1 MTAWLTEGR
10 WHNRRPSNWW
20 RSITERN
27 VQVEWFN
34 MSWQTKREEERRQA
48 DQKQDRYSTGML
60 STLYPFSFY
69 KRLHVEASCL
79 YSIIS
84 TLRRRGSLWAQVSWA
99 LHLTTLAVQYT
110 RFIHTAPPQS
120 VCCSYSPQH
129 RNVLL
134 QEWSKQRQE
143 SVCLCKFLCVRVE
156 KTKHTLYQ
164 RESVYTP
171 LIHHYMIR
179 PLVSLSLQI
188 FTSVVYTQVLQPG
201 MLDMPLTRWHLYD
214 RETNICSYSGQ
225 TVKSAVVLNVCLSAW
240 QVVVIHRDL
249 TWSTLNFKTMG

>member
-1 MTAWLTEGR
+1 MLTYFSTQISSSNNNTRRFLSQEAKKTKRRGPKGGDEWRRWWRKGYRGQRRSLWKNKTTAWLTEGR

-110 RFIHTAPPQS
+110 RFIHTAPRQS

-143 SVCLCKFLCVRVE
+143 SVCLCKFVCVRVE
-156 KTKHTLYQ
+156 ETKHTLYQ
-164 RESVYTP
+164 RESVYTINTP
-171 LIHHYMIR
+171 LHVTTTR
-179 PLVSLSLQI
+179 VS
-188 FTSVVYTQVLQPG
+188 
-201 MLDMPLTRWHLYD
+201 
-214 RETNICSYSGQ
+214 
-225 TVKSAVVLNVCLSAW
+225 
-240 QVVVIHRDL
+240 
-249 TWSTLNFKTMG
+249 